1 MLEIQRIRTE
11 KESLIDGLKKRQ
23 IDATETLNQLLEL
36 DGEWRKNKTSL
47 DNIAAELNA
56 LAKEIGDL
64 FKTGKTAEANVL
76 KEKTAALKV
85 SESEM
90 KAKVEELESLIQTL
104 LYTLP

>member
-11 KESLIDGLKKRQ
+11 KESLIEGLKKRQ

-64 FKTGKTAEANVL
+64 FKTGKTAEANAL

-90 KAKVEELESLIQTL
+90 KVKVEELESQIQTF
-104 LYTLP
+104 